1 MSEQSLQMDAL
12 QSVHVGTLL
21 NPRESLSLV
30 LGGGNNI
37 STSGA
42 VLEQNSLNEQ
52 SESYENA
59 HEL

>member
-1 MSEQSLQMDAL
+1 MDAL

-52 SESYENA
+52 SESHENA